1 MNTSNFVEKD
11 WCRVCCKIV
20 TNKTTQY
27 SLKKYKKILCF
38 DCQKKYNKKD
48 QHTNWFLSL
57 TKY

>member
-1 MNTSNFVEKD
+1 MNTSNFVIKD

-48 QHTNWFLSL
+48 QHTN
-57 TKY
+57 